1 MPIANILHLVLIG
14 KKNWWYS
21 IVRISL
27 LFGLIT
33 EGSLFATSSCRVVNG
48 SKAFGSQAQARID
61 RLIYTR
67 LVDTIIVVQVGS
79 MASHRCLI

>member
-1 MPIANILHLVLIG
+1 MPIPNILHLVLIG
-14 KKNWWYS
+14 KKNWWHS
-21 IVRISL
+21 VVWVSL
-27 LFGLIT
+27 LLGLIT

-48 SKAFGSQAQARID
+48 SEAFGSQAQARID

-67 LVDTIIVVQVGS
+67 LVDTVIVVQVGS